1 MKRREFIMLLGGAAS
16 SPCSDLRWRITF
28 TPHLRRLANC
38 LVARAWTIVL
48 LPEIAINSSIID
60 RFEEVARRLPDRLA
74 ASDAQQSIGYS
85 KLETQVGRLGAVIA
99 ATTEG
104 ITRVSPPQAL
114 SVIFPRLR

>member
-1 MKRREFIMLLGGAAS
+1 MKPREFIMLLGGAAS
-16 SPCSDLRWRITF
+16 SPCSDLRWRITV
-28 TPHLRRLANC
+28 TPHLRRLAKC

-48 LPEIAINSSIID
+48 LPEIAINSSIVD
-60 RFEEVARRLPDRLA
+60 RFEEVAQRLPDRLA